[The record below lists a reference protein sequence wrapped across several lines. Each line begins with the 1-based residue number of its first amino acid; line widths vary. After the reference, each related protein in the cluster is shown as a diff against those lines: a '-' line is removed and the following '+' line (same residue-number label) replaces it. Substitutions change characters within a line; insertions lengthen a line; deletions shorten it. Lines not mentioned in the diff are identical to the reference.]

1 MCLLTITR
9 VCVCVLQYDHL
20 QKMVRDFQPFFDLW
34 TTASN
39 WLNWHEKWLNDPL
52 TSIDPEQ
59 LERNVSEAHKT
70 MHKCFK
76 QFKELPG
83 KWRAHLRLNLPKCH
97 P

>member
-1 MCLLTITR
+1 
-9 VCVCVLQYDHL
+9 
-20 QKMVRDFQPFFDLW
+20 MVRDFQPFFDLW

-39 WLNWHEKWLNDPL
+39 WLTWHEKWLNDPL

-83 KWRAHLRLNLPKCH
+83 KWRAHLRLKLPSLK
-97 P
+97 